1 MKMQSLKRSFSLCA
15 RRRGWTSR
23 NTGANSARNLVLDFE
38 EALVKNKEYFDLVG
52 GKRVKIKEKYLYVQN
67 HILMDFLK

>member
-1 MKMQSLKRSFSLCA
+1 MLALRTEEGLDIA
-15 RRRGWTSR
+15 AYRREFGSEF
-23 NTGANSARNLVLDFE
+23 VLDFE

-52 GKRVKIKEKYLYVQN
+52 GKRVKIKDEYLYVQN